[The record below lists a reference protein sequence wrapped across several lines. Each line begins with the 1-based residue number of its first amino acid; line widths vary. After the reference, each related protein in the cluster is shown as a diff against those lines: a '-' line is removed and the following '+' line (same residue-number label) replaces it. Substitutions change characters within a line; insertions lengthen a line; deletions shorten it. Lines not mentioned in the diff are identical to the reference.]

1 MNNGIPVCAITFCCL
16 VLFAA
21 ATPAAEPQL
30 DAELTK
36 ADLNA
41 AKGNALIQVTVA
53 GFELIDAD
61 EAGPSPRA
69 GQGHLHYQL
78 DGGPVIAT
86 AARKPWS
93 NG

>member
-53 GFELIDAD
+53 GF
-61 EAGPSPRA
+61 
-69 GQGHLHYQL
+69 
-78 DGGPVIAT
+78 
-86 AARKPWS
+86 
-93 NG
+93 